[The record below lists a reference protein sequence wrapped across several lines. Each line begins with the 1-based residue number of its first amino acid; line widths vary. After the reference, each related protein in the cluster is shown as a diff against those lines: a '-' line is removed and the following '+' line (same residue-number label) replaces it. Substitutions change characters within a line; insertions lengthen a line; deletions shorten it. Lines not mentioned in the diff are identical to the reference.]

1 MRRMG
6 SAGLVRA
13 PALGCMTRGQAATA
27 RFVLICAAWAVGQ
40 TLTWGLELG
49 TIGVVIPA
57 VLALGVVVLTADLGR
72 PRPTGGDV
80 KYWRGRRLDDD
91 ERRGRW
97 N

>member
-1 MRRMG
+1 
-6 SAGLVRA
+6 
-13 PALGCMTRGQAATA
+13 MTRPQAAVL

-40 TLTWGLELG
+40 TLTWGLALG

-57 VLALGVVVLTADLGR
+57 VLALGVLVVTEDLGR
-72 PRPTGGDV
+72 PRAAGGGEL
-80 KYWRGRRLDDD
+80 KYWRGQRVDDE